1 MTRMAFAISV
11 ALLFGAGAAL
21 AQSGQG
27 GYLGENAAKNQSAA
41 STRTQAPKGSAQ
53 GGYLGQNPAANPAPV
68 SKAQPQAQP
77 GSGQGGYLG
86 RAPGK

>member
-1 MTRMAFAISV
+1 MKRMIIAATVS
-11 ALLFGAGAAL
+11 LLFGVGAAH

-27 GYLGENAAKNQSAA
+27 GYLGENVAKTQPTAATPA
-41 STRTQAPKGSAQ
+41 QAQKTSGQ
-53 GGYLGQNPAANPAPV
+53 GGYLGAHPAANPAPV
-68 SKAQPQAQP
+68 PAAAPQA